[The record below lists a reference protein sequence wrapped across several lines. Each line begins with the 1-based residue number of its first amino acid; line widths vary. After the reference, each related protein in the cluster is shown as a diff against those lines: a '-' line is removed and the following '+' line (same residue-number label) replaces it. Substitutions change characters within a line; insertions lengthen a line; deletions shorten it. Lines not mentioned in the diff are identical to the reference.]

1 MRYTRALQD
10 AVREFALGA
19 NPDKTGTSLMK
30 ARYLSLTPFIHW
42 QHMLRPIPWAECF
55 DRDAPLQIE
64 IGFGNGEFLIRQ
76 AQAHPEQNFV
86 GIEVEWQSL
95 QRCLRKTAQAGIANV
110 RLLQID
116 ARVALQ
122 RLFPPQSV
130 HRVYALFPCPW
141 PKERHA
147 KYRLFSHDFLRLL
160 NSRLTPHGEAQLV
173 TDHRLYMEWV
183 LEQAP
188 GTGFEVQCDPIP
200 PSFSTKYERKWRDQG
215 QQQFYQ
221 LLFTNRQSQPLP
233 LIEDIALQTHR
244 VDHFDPD
251 RFQPTNELGRMT
263 IKFRDF
269 IYDPKR
275 QRGMVWVLAVEDR
288 LMQEFW
294 IEVTCDKANRWH
306 IRPARGCP
314 TVPTLSVQRALDLVR
329 DAALQPAL
337 PGV

>member
-1 MRYTRALQD
+1 
-10 AVREFALGA
+10 
-19 NPDKTGTSLMK
+19 GTSLMK
-30 ARYLSLTPFIHW
+30 ARYLSLAPFIHW
-42 QHMLRPIPWAECF
+42 QHTPRPIPWAERF
-55 DRDAPLQIE
+55 GRDAPLQIE
-64 IGFGNGEFLIRQ
+64 IGFGNGEFLVRQ
-76 AQAHPEQNFV
+76 AQTHPDQNFV

-95 QRCLRKTAQAGIANV
+95 QRCLRKTAQAGLTNV

-116 ARVALQ
+116 ARVALE
-122 RLFPPQSV
+122 RLFLPQSV
-130 HRVYALFPCPW
+130 HRAYALFPCPW

-147 KYRLFSHDFLRLL
+147 KFRLFSHGFLRLL
-160 NSRLTPHGEAQLV
+160 NSRLTPHSEAQLV
-173 TDHRLYMEWV
+173 TDHRPYMEWV

-221 LLFTNRQSQPLP
+221 LQFTNVQSQPLP
-233 LIEDIALQTHR
+233 LIEDIVLQTHR

-251 RFQPTNELGRMT
+251 RFQPVNELGLMT

-269 IYDPKR
+269 IYDPVR
-275 QRGMVWVLAVEDR
+275 QRGMVWVLAVEDG

-294 IEVTCDKANRWH
+294 IEMTCENENRWH

-314 TVPTLSVQRALDLVR
+314 TVPTMSVQRALDLVR
-329 DAALQPAL
+329 DAALQPA
-337 PGV
+337 PRKHAPETCAGNMR